1 MRRLIKL
8 SQTKFS
14 KGFTLVEL
22 LVVIAIIGILA
33 AIGVPM
39 YQGYISEVRAKDAQ
53 NTLQSIA
60 MEQKSYFSKHFC
72 FYVTGTGDNAASINT
87 GLFGSELGADGPIP
101 ITNNQYS
108 FEITGSSSGA
118 CSGTN
123 ALTFTAKATHKT
135 DYTKIFSITDTLKK
149 TDEYFKRG
157 F

>member
-1 MRRLIKL
+1 
-8 SQTKFS
+8 
-14 KGFTLVEL
+14 
-22 LVVIAIIGILA
+22 
-33 AIGVPM
+33 M

-72 FYVTGTGDNAASINT
+72 FFITWSGDNAGLINT
-87 GLFGSELGADGPIP
+87 GLFGSNLEADGPIP

-108 FEITGSSSGA
+108 FEITGNSSSA

-123 ALTFTAKATHKT
+123 ATTFKATATHKT
-135 DYTKIFSITDTLKK
+135 DDTKIFSITNTLKK
-149 TDEYFKRG
+149 TG

>member
-108 FEITGSSSGA
+108 FEITGTTSTTCTGS
-118 CSGTN
+118 N
-123 ALTFTAKATHKT
+123 AVTFTATATNKR
-135 DYTKIFSITDTLKK
+135 DDSEVFSISNTLKK
-149 TDEYFKRG
+149 TG